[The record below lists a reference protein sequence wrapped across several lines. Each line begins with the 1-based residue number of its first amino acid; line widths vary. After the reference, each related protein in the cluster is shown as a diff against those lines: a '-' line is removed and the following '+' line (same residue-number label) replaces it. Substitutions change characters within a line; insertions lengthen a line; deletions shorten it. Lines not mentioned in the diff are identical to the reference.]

1 MIGRALRA
9 LTVYSPLHAIDR
21 VVRAVALYCGGAVLA
36 ALMTVILIDV
46 VGRSVFNSPL
56 DGSLDLA
63 VVLLVLIVSC
73 AIGYGG
79 RTGAHVTADMVTTLV
94 GPRFEWLSGVCVKVL
109 AAGVTAIWSWRLFVT
124 GETAARLGEST
135 QLLNIPFSPVYKALS
150 IGVGLYAAV
159 LVIEAVVLAVKR
171 EVPVLLDESRAMGN
185 PQ

>member
-46 VGRSVFNSPL
+46 VGRYVFNSPL
-56 DGSLDLA
+56 YGSLDLA

-94 GPRFEWLSGVCVKVL
+94 GPKFEWISGVCVKVL

-135 QLLNIPFSPVYKALS
+135 QLLNSPFSPVYKALS

>member
-46 VGRSVFNSPL
+46 VGRYVFNSP
-56 DGSLDLA
+56 
-63 VVLLVLIVSC
+63 
-73 AIGYGG
+73 
-79 RTGAHVTADMVTTLV
+79 
-94 GPRFEWLSGVCVKVL
+94 PEWISGVCVKVL